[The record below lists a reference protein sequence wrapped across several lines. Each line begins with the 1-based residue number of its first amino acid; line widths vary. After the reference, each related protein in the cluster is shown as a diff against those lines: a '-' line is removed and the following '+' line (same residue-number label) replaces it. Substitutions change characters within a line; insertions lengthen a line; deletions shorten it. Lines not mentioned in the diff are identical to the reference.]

1 MQKRRPTGTAIKRKV
16 VTTHKTKLPIVSE
29 KLQKVLANA
38 GLGSRREIETWI
50 TAGRVSV
57 NGELAKLGDRVKLLD
72 KIRVDGRLVDMHA
85 TSKKLRVLI
94 YHKPAREICSR
105 KDPEGRP
112 TVFDTLPKIRQGRWI
127 MVGRL
132 DFNTSGVLLFTTDGE
147 LAKRLMHP
155 SYEIEREYAV
165 RIVGEASKETL
176 KQLQTGVVLED
187 GLAKFDI
194 VTDAGGQGINHWYH
208 VVLREGKNREVRR
221 LWESQGMQ
229 VSRLIRIRY
238 GCITLPRLLPPGRW
252 NELETSEISKLQRL
266 VHKSEIKPRNRS
278 EPPS

>member
-1 MQKRRPTGTAIKRKV
+1 MQKRKPTGTPIKRKV
-16 VTTHKTKLPIVSE
+16 ISSKKTTLPITTE

-57 NGELAKLGDRVKLLD
+57 DGELAKLGDRVKPMV
-72 KIRVDGRLVDMHA
+72 KIRVDGRLVDLNA
-85 TSKKLRVLI
+85 TSKKLRVLL

-112 TVFDTLPKIRQGRWI
+112 TVFDTLPKIRHGRWI

-165 RIVGEASKETL
+165 RVLGEVPKETL
-176 KQLQTGVVLED
+176 KQLQEGVALED
-187 GLAKFDI
+187 GLAKFDLI
-194 VTDAGGQGINHWYH
+194 TDAGGQGVNHWYH

-221 LWESQGMQ
+221 LWESQGVQ

-238 GCITLPRLLPPGRW
+238 GCITLPRLLRPGRW
-252 NELETSEISKLQRL
+252 NELETSEISKIQRL
-266 VHKSEIKPRNRS
+266 VHKG
-278 EPPS
+278 